1 MVSHPWELERV
12 DSKNFASPLNKTLE
26 LGKDGDVDVFMEEIE
41 QLKLESDGPYKDNM
55 HAEVIND
62 ERFDDNLPSR
72 GVVDAKIW
80 QDSREMMD
88 EHEEL
93 LVIAPR
99 PLSIS
104 TTVIF
109 YGHTIIKSTLII
121 FEFHI
126 F

>member
-1 MVSHPWELERV
+1 MVSHPWELGRV

-26 LGKDGDVDVFMEEIE
+26 LGKDGDVDVFMEDIE
-41 QLKLESDGPYKDNM
+41 QLKLESDDAYKDNM
-55 HAEVIND
+55 HDEVIND
-62 ERFDDNLPSR
+62 ERFDDNLPSH
-72 GVVDAKIW
+72 GVVDAKNW

-99 PLSIS
+99 PLSVS

-109 YGHTIIKSTLII
+109 DGHTIIKSTLII